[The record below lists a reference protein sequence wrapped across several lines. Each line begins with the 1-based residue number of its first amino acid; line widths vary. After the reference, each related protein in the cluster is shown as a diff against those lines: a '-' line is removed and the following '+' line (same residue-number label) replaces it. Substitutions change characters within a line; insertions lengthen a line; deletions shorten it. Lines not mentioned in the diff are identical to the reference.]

1 MNFPKNKLIPCT
13 LKIVKIDEAK
23 IHFPKSNKS
32 LKIFKLKSS
41 LNLYSQLMKNNFA
54 KKLIEWY
61 KINQRDLP
69 WRKTNDPYKIWVSEI
84 ILQQTRIDQGT
95 PYYLKFTDKFPHVK
109 KLADSTLDEL
119 MKVCQGIG
127 Y

>member
-1 MNFPKNKLIPCT
+1 M
-13 LKIVKIDEAK
+13 E
-23 IHFPKSNKS
+23 
-32 LKIFKLKSS
+32 
-41 LNLYSQLMKNNFA
+41 NNFA

-95 PYYLKFTDKFPHVK
+95 PYYLNFIEKFSHVK
-109 KLADSTLDEL
+109 KLADSTLDDL

-127 Y
+127 YYLSLIHI

>member
-1 MNFPKNKLIPCT
+1 M
-13 LKIVKIDEAK
+13 E
-23 IHFPKSNKS
+23 
-32 LKIFKLKSS
+32 
-41 LNLYSQLMKNNFA
+41 NNFA

-95 PYYLKFTDKFPHVK
+95 PYYLNFIEKFPHVK
-109 KLADSTLDEL
+109 KLADSTLDDL

-127 Y
+127 YYLSLIHI

>member
-1 MNFPKNKLIPCT
+1 
-13 LKIVKIDEAK
+13 
-23 IHFPKSNKS
+23 
-32 LKIFKLKSS
+32 
-41 LNLYSQLMKNNFA
+41 MKNNFA

-95 PYYLKFTDKFPHVK
+95 PYYLKFTEKFPHVK

-127 Y
+127 YYSRIVNMHKCAKIVVSEYNSNFPKK